1 MSDLSAILVYLRN
14 WISESCQEIASKFY
28 AAGLE
33 AEADADAVD
42 TFNKR
47 IRNAQVEQWNFILVV
62 GDKEKENGT
71 VAVRTR
77 DTQEM
82 SANIYYYQKIYLEP
96 MVRR

>member
-1 MSDLSAILVYLRN
+1 MNEIQWNKICLMQMAQNDFCLKSL
-14 WISESCQEIASKFY
+14 QEIAIKFY

-33 AEADADAVD
+33 AEADHDAND

-77 DTQEM
+77 DTQEKLTLF
-82 SANIYYYQKIYLEP
+82 SRENSG
-96 MVRR
+96 